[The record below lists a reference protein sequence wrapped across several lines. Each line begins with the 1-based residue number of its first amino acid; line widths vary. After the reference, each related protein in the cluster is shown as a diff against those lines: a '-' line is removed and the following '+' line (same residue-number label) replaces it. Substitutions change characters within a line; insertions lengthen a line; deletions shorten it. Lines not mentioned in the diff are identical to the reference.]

1 MKEEDTKEDLISLI
15 SNDIKDFPEGIIL
28 PVDKPFRW
36 TSADLVRKIKF
47 AAKRHFDSKKL
58 KVGHAGTLDPL
69 ATGILIVCVGA
80 ATKRAEELLASPKE
94 YVANVSFGASTASY
108 DLEKEL
114 VFDEATRGSFPI
126 TEENVRR
133 VLPSFLGV
141 QEQFPPLFSAKSI
154 DGVRAYQKARTLTAQ
169 NREAELQ
176 DENFLRAST
185 VEIYELELLSF
196 EPEKDI
202 SSLIPQRELQN
213 NDNKIHLA
221 EVSGLS
227 LPTATIRVV
236 CSKGTYI
243 RSLARDLGKALGMGA
258 FLSSLHR
265 TKNGGFTE
273 QEALSLERVLEMFA

>member
-1 MKEEDTKEDLISLI
+1 MRAEDTKEDLISLI

-47 AAKRHFDSKKL
+47 AAKRYFDSKKL

-114 VFDEATRGSFPI
+114 LFDEVSQGRCSVS
-126 TEENVRR
+126 EEDVRR

-154 DGVRAYQKARTLTAQ
+154 DGVRAYHKARSLTAQ

-185 VEIYELELLSF
+185 IEIHELELLSF
-196 EPEKDI
+196 DQEKEI
-202 SSLIPQRELQN
+202 SSLIPPEELQDK
-213 NDNKIHLA
+213 DNKIHLA

-227 LPTATIRVV
+227 LPTATIRIV

-243 RSLARDLGKALGMGA
+243 RSLARDLGKALGAGA
-258 FLSSLHR
+258 FLSSLRR
-265 TKNGGFTE
+265 TRNGGFTI
-273 QEALSLERVLEMFA
+273 QEAMSLEKVLEMFA